1 MPSHAPASNHFS
13 RALKRA
19 RSATGRTQEDFDVV
33 SSRTYVSTLERG
45 GKSPTLQKV
54 DALAHVLGL
63 HPLTLLTLAYVDGS
77 RGRSIEQV
85 HALIQRE
92 LNFIRERERALDPK

>member
-1 MPSHAPASNHFS
+1 MPSVAPVSNNFS

-54 DALAHVLGL
+54 DALALVLGI
-63 HPLTLLTLAYVDGS
+63 HPLTLLTLAYVDEV
-77 RGRSIEQV
+77 RGCGIEQV
-85 HALIQRE
+85 QTLILRE
-92 LNFIRERERALDPK
+92 LNFIRERERALKA